1 MSDIELQ
8 IIEEQRKCLK
18 CGHVRQSGDV
28 GPDYACPA
36 CDAVYAKL
44 EALQKASAEAAES
57 QRAES
62 TKFERGLVSQE
73 RFDREQVAREA
84 AEGPRYT
91 AANAG
96 YLLMILP
103 FVVTQV
109 AAVMLAYQM
118 RRVGDDWLDDHFNWQ
133 IRTFWYLMGLSLLA
147 GAALLVGTVSLM
159 VFVLFQHRAPP
170 QVVDSISPSIVV
182 FSVVCAL
189 ALITAV
195 YRIGKGWYRL
205 SQRESP

>member
-1 MSDIELQ
+1 MSDMDLQ
-8 IIEEQRKCLK
+8 IIEEQRKCLR
-18 CGHVRQSGDV
+18 CGHVRQSGDA

-109 AAVMLAYQM
+109 AAVTLAYQM

-133 IRTFWYLMGLSLLA
+133 IRT
-147 GAALLVGTVSLM
+147 
-159 VFVLFQHRAPP
+159 
-170 QVVDSISPSIVV
+170 
-182 FSVVCAL
+182 
-189 ALITAV
+189 
-195 YRIGKGWYRL
+195 
-205 SQRESP
+205 